1 MLTTIVTA
9 ASLSALATT
18 VYALCF
24 LTSVACSWLLVRS
37 FLLNRTRLLLWSA
50 ACFVLLA
57 VNNLLVV
64 IDLVVLP
71 PGINLS
77 PFRLAVSL
85 AAVSTLLFG
94 FVWEVD

>member
-1 MLTTIVTA
+1 MSA
-9 ASLSALATT
+9 ANFSLLATT

-24 LTSVACSWLLVRS
+24 VTSAVCSWLLVRS
-37 FLLNRTRLLLWSA
+37 FRRNRTRLLLWSA

-57 VNNLLVV
+57 VNNLLVL

-71 PGINLS
+71 PAIDLS
-77 PFRLAVSL
+77 PLRVAASL

>member
-1 MLTTIVTA
+1 MWGL
-9 ASLSALATT
+9 AST

-24 LTSVACSWLLVRS
+24 VTSTLCSWLLIRS
-37 FLLNRTRLLLWSA
+37 FLRNRSRLLLWSA

-64 IDLVVLP
+64 IDLVFLP
-71 PGINLS
+71 TIDLS
-77 PFRLAVSL
+77 ALRIIAGL

-94 FVWEVD
+94 FIWEVE

>member
-1 MLTTIVTA
+1 MSA
-9 ASLSALATT
+9 ATYSALATT

-24 LTSVACSWLLVRS
+24 VTSVVCSFLLVRS
-37 FLLNRTRLLLWSA
+37 FLRNRTRLLLWSA

-57 VNNLLVV
+57 VNNLLVL
-64 IDLVVLP
+64 IDLVILGPEVD
-71 PGINLS
+71 LS
-77 PFRLAVSL
+77 PFRLAASL

>member
-1 MLTTIVTA
+1 MLSPTISA
-9 ASLSALATT
+9 ATMSALATT

-24 LTSVACSWLLVRS
+24 LTSVTCSWLLVRS

-57 VNNLLVV
+57 VTNLLVV
-64 IDLVVLP
+64 IDLVFLP
-71 PGINLS
+71 TVDLS
-77 PFRLAVSL
+77 PLRAAASL

-94 FVWEVD
+94 FIWEVD

>member
-1 MLTTIVTA
+1 MEAESFSTLA
-9 ASLSALATT
+9 AT

-24 LTSVACSWLLVRS
+24 VASAVCGGLLVRS
-37 FLLNRTRLLLWSA
+37 FLRNRTRLLLWSA

-64 IDLVVLP
+64 IDLVFLP
-71 PGINLS
+71 NVDLS
-77 PFRLAVSL
+77 PLRIAASL

>member
-1 MLTTIVTA
+1 VSA
-9 ASLSALATT
+9 ESFSALATT

-24 LTSVACSWLLVRS
+24 VTSAVCGWLLVRS
-37 FLLNRTRLLLWSA
+37 FLRNRTRLLLWSA

-64 IDLVVLP
+64 IDLVFLP
-71 PGINLS
+71 NVDLS
-77 PFRLAVSL
+77 PLRIAASL

>member
-1 MLTTIVTA
+1 VSA
-9 ASLSALATT
+9 ATFSALTTT

-24 LTSVACSWLLVRS
+24 ATSAVCGGLLVRS
-37 FLLNRTRLLLWSA
+37 FLRNRTRLLLWSA

-64 IDLVVLP
+64 IDLVFLP
-71 PGINLS
+71 TVDLS
-77 PFRLAVSL
+77 PLRVAASL

>member
-1 MLTTIVTA
+1 VSA
-9 ASLSALATT
+9 AGFSALATT

-24 LTSVACSWLLVRS
+24 VTSAVCGWLLVRS
-37 FLLNRTRLLLWSA
+37 FLRNRTRLLLWSA

-64 IDLVVLP
+64 IDLVFLP
-71 PGINLS
+71 TVDLS
-77 PFRLAVSL
+77 PLRVAASL